1 MGYIKFYDAAFGGD
15 QIIFLGNAI
24 KIDSTTNDCS
34 ITYGLLASDD
44 SAISLIIYSTGNG
57 SAIRAKII
65 EAIGKVDGGGITT
78 MDMSDTATTQA
89 TDLNGPA

>member
-1 MGYIKFYDAAFGGD
+1 MGYIKFYDAALGAD
-15 QIIFLGNAI
+15 QIIFLDNAI
-24 KIDSTTNDCS
+24 KIDSSTNDCA
-34 ITYGLLASDD
+34 ITYGLLADD
-44 SAISLIIYSTGNG
+44 GSAVSLIIYSTGNG